1 MASILVH
8 IVSGP
13 EHPSRVALGL
23 LVAKTAL
30 AEGHD
35 VTVFLAG
42 DGVQVIRDA
51 TLGSVHGVGLGGA
64 REHFDDIVARGGRF
78 YLSKMSSNAR
88 GITDAD
94 LEGKPAEMALP
105 TDLVRIITES
115 DRAVTY

>member
-13 EHPSRVALGL
+13 EHPTRVTLGL

-42 DGVQVIRDA
+42 DGVQLIRDA
-51 TLGSVHGVGLGGA
+51 TLDGVHGVGTGSA
-64 REHFDDIVARGGRF
+64 REHFDDIVARGGNF
-78 YLSKMSSNAR
+78 CLSKMSAGAR
-88 GITDAD
+88 GVTDAD

-105 TDLVRIITES
+105 ADLVRIITES